1 MLRYY
6 FLKKFLI
13 GFVFVSF
20 LFKSSYA
27 ENNVVIE
34 VAGEA
39 SGKIEITLFP
49 DLAPLHV
56 ERIKTLVN
64 SKSYDG
70 VVFHRVI
77 DGFMIQGGGFDVD
90 MSKRDT
96 HKPIFNESKN
106 KLSNVVGTIA
116 MARTSD
122 PHSATAQFYINV
134 ANNTFLNYA
143 SDAKPGYCVFGR
155 VLEGMGVVQQIKKVE
170 TETKNRF
177 QNVCF
182 LHLPILHIKWARC
195 PLPAYEYL
203 HVPPVPCLASLFS
216 LSLSPIQARKQR

>member
-1 MLRYY
+1 MKKISFFFI
-6 FLKKFLI
+6 FLFLI
-13 GFVFVSF
+13 
-20 LFKSSYA
+20 LNNAYA
-27 ENNVVIE
+27 KEKKMILKLKDGDVEIE
-34 VAGEA
+34 LYPKIAPNHVKRFEA
-39 SGKIEITLFP
+39 LANEGK
-49 DLAPLHV
+49 
-56 ERIKTLVN
+56 
-64 SKSYDG
+64 YDG

-77 DGFMIQGGGFDVD
+77 DGFMIQGGGFEADL
-90 MSKRDT
+90 SKRDT
-96 HKPIFNESKN
+96 RKPIFNESKN

-177 QNVCF
+177 QNVPVEPVVIKRIRRVTEKQ
-182 LHLPILHIKWARC
+182 LKEEQNITLPKTAT
-195 PLPAYEYL
+195 PLP
-203 HVPPVPCLASLFS
+203 VSS
-216 LSLSPIQARKQR
+216 